1 MELED
6 DQVIVEFLRLD
17 TSARTADWNNMVV
30 TSCVSLDSPSQASML
45 DNAERESL
53 RKYKCEVK

>member
-1 MELED
+1 MMIG
-6 DQVIVEFLRLD
+6 VIIEFLRLD
-17 TSARTADWNNMVV
+17 TSARSLQPDWNNMVV

-53 RKYKCEVK
+53 RNMNVM

>member
-1 MELED
+1 MMIG
-6 DQVIVEFLRLD
+6 VIIEFLRLD
-17 TSARTADWNNMVV
+17 TSARRLQPDWNNMVV

-53 RKYKCEVK
+53 RNMNVM

>member
-1 MELED
+1 MMIG
-6 DQVIVEFLRLD
+6 VIIEFLRLD
-17 TSARTADWNNMVV
+17 TSARSLQPDWNNMAV

-53 RKYKCEVK
+53 RNMNVM